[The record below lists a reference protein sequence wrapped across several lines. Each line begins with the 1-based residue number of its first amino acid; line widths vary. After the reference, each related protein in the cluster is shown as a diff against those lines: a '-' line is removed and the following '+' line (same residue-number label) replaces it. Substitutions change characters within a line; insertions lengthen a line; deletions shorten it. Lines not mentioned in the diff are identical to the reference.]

1 VGGIVGG
8 GRLWLWEVGASL
20 LRACV
25 AELYSLWLVC
35 GRVGRGE

>member
-1 VGGIVGG
+1 VEEGCGG
-8 GRLWLWEVGASL
+8 GVGALL